1 VVPLLTLL
9 LLAACFPA
17 AQGKVPKEDKDKP
30 PMPPNLVSILT
41 DDLAVGD
48 LNPNTLKHM
57 PNLRALMEK
66 GTTFDNAFVSNALCC
81 PSRATILRGQY
92 THDDQILSNDPPL
105 GGFEKF
111 RYLGHENSTV
121 ATWLDGAGY
130 RTSLVGKYLNG
141 YSGTYIPPG
150 WDDWHAI
157 SGNFLSN
164 GLNENGHLARYDP
177 ERYYLDDLLSQK
189 ATDFVGRAAGP
200 APPFFTTKRPFF
212 LYVGTNAPHPCTEG
226 PECLPP
232 PQAAASA

>member
-1 VVPLLTLL
+1 
-9 LLAACFPA
+9 
-17 AQGKVPKEDKDKP
+17 
-30 PMPPNLVSILT
+30 MPPNIVSILT

-66 GTTFDNAFVSNALCC
+66 GTTFDNAFVSN
-81 PSRATILRGQY
+81 
-92 THDDQILSNDPPL
+92 DPPL

-121 ATWLDGAGY
+121 ATWLGGAGY

-141 YSGTYIPPG
+141 YAGTYFPPG
-150 WDDWHAI
+150 WDDWRAI

-189 ATDFVGRAAGP
+189 ATDFVGRGGTGSSLLHDQAA
-200 APPFFTTKRPFF
+200 
-212 LYVGTNAPHPCTEG
+212 LL
-226 PECLPP
+226 PERRHQRPP
-232 PQAAASA
+232 PPHRGTRMPTPTSSCRIRLTSTRRTSRTSLPG